1 MAEWRR
7 SSHCESGNCV
17 EVAWTKSSY
26 CDSANSCVEVAW
38 TKSTHSGADGCVE
51 IAAGEAVL
59 MRDSKIGE
67 ASPVLA
73 FDLAAWRAF
82 IEDVRE
88 DRLTRH

>member
-7 SSHCESGNCV
+7 SSHCESGNCL
-17 EVAWTKSSY
+17 
-26 CDSANSCVEVAW
+26 EVAW

-51 IAAGEAVL
+51 IAPGEVVL

-67 ASPVLA
+67 ASPVLS
-73 FDLAAWRAF
+73 FGLAAWRAF